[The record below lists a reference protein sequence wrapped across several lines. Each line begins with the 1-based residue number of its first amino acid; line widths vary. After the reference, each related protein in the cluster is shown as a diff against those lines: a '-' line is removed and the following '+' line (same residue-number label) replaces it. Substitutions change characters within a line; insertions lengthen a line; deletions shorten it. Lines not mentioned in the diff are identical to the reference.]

1 MSFTETQRKLVNS
14 LLIAGEY
21 VTRAQMQNDMYGAG
35 VATEKDAVYVNLTRL
50 GEVLA
55 EHGIKINKR
64 KIIGYS
70 LSLDDKA
77 KVLAL
82 LKAKNFAQNSNVV
95 KR

>member
-1 MSFTETQRKLVNS
+1 MKFTETQRKLAQS
-14 LLIAGEY
+14 LLLAGDY
-21 VTRAQMQNDMYGAG
+21 ITSGQIHVDLYGSKEQPG
-35 VATEKDAVYVNLTRL
+35 NSAVYVNLTRL

-82 LKAKNFAQNSNVV
+82 LKAKDEIMWSS
-95 KR
+95 K